1 MNIMVNSL
9 LYAILPILVSKCN
22 TLTEIIIIIIT
33 IIIIIMIKVEGGKTQ
48 RIFPLSL
55 SLFNLDLILNSF
67 HTT

>member
-22 TLTEIIIIIIT
+22 TLTEIIIIIT
-33 IIIIIMIKVEGGKTQ
+33 IIIIIMIKVEGGKTE